1 MIRFETQRDKQSL
14 GSSVFGYNDA
24 YAKLAHV
31 LRKFQERRR
40 SCRGDIVQPP
50 QLFLVS
56 ADVSQAYDSINVDK
70 LLSIIEALLKSPHY
84 LILKH
89 AEVCHWHLAL
99 VENS

>member
-1 MIRFETQRDKQSL
+1 MQVIRLETQRDKQSL
-14 GSSVFGYNDA
+14 GCSVFGYTDA
-24 YAKLAHV
+24 YTKLASV

-40 SCRGDIVQPP
+40 SCRGNKGQPP

-70 LLSIIEALLKSPHY
+70 LLSIIEPLLKSPHY

-89 AEVCHWHLAL
+89 AEVCHWQLAL
-99 VENS
+99 C